1 MGLSL
6 DKIEQ
11 KAPGLLNL
19 AKTAVSQIDKS
30 GLNGQVAKVALVLD
44 YSGSMSQQYS
54 SGAMQRLA
62 EKVLALGT
70 QFDDDGAIDFFVF
83 DRSAAHLGEITID
96 NYKGSVDRL
105 TKSRRMATTNYAAAF
120 LAVRNHFGFAP
131 PAPAKKGLFGGF
143 KKAQPA
149 ENVGPANEPVY
160 ALFLT
165 DGSPDSKADA
175 IAALTEVSTAPIF
188 WKFLSI
194 GSESMP
200 FLQKLDDLK
209 ERFVD
214 NADYQP
220 VGNVDN
226 ISDTELF
233 SKLLVE
239 YPEWVKEVRAKGLI
253 K

>member
-11 KAPGLLNL
+11 KAPGLLSL
-19 AKTAVSQIDKS
+19 AKTAVEHIDKS

-44 YSGSMSQQYS
+44 YSGSMGSAYR

-83 DRSAAHLGEITID
+83 DSSAAHLGEITID
-96 NYKGSVDRL
+96 DYKGSVDRL
-105 TKSRRMATTNYAAAF
+105 TSGRRMGTTNYAQAF

-131 PAPAKKGLFGGF
+131 PAPVKKGLFGGF

-149 ENVGPANEPVY
+149 VNAGPANEPVY

-165 DGSPDSKADA
+165 DGAPDNKAAA
-175 IAALTEVSTAPIF
+175 ISALTEVSTAPIF

-200 FLQKLDDLK
+200 FLQKLDDLT

-220 VGNVDN
+220 VGDVDR
-226 ISDTELF
+226 ISDSELF